1 MCDLS
6 VYLRG
11 GGHPSSTAVSGLTL
25 LFSPFHATAA
35 CGERPGQGL
44 SLAPSHSSCNNQ
56 QEEEGGWSSSNNK
69 ACI

>member
-1 MCDLS
+1 MCGLS
-6 VYLRG
+6 VYLSG
-11 GGHPSSTAVSGLTL
+11 ETPPSSTAVSGLTL

-35 CGERPGQGL
+35 CAVRPGQGL

-69 ACI
+69 ASN